1 METVT
6 KSVVI
11 GFGDATKYVATKG
24 TNVYVDADL
33 LSIPATIALYKALNL
48 TNLSEKFTFNADF
61 MAELYPSEYTHPT
74 QFDYYM
80 KCGAQP
86 QNATATKIVLQIDNN
101 TIFTDQSFSAIQGVE
116 KTHNGITTS
125 AVTSSTRASTIAYT
139 FSLGRS
145 NLLASAV
152 GVNEV
157 TFTMY
162 FIKYDMNVL
171 SIGNGVK
178 SITKSADELY
188 KGDTV
193 TLTANLKD
201 GAEWHGWYSDAN
213 HTNLVS
219 TSQTYTIS
227 NANADVTLY
236 AYADKEVK
244 PVIKSATVTPNPVD
258 IGGTVLVSIG
268 VDLE

>member
-6 KSVVI
+6 KSVSI
-11 GFGDATKYVATKG
+11 EFGDATKYVGKKSSEVYTDVNMLGVPCTIILYRALSLGSATG
-24 TNVYVDADL
+24 TC
-33 LSIPATIALYKALNL
+33 TLN
-48 TNLSEKFTFNADF
+48 SDF
-61 MAELYPSEYTHPT
+61 MSALYPSETTHPT
-74 QFDYYM
+74 RFDYSM
-80 KCGAQP
+80 MCGSTP
-86 QNATATKIVLQIDNN
+86 QNSANLSIALALDGTQLFKDSKLSAAQQVEKVHDNLAVSAVLNSNRQSEFTFTFTLGYTLLN
-101 TIFTDQSFSAIQGVE
+101 TGVGINSAI
-116 KTHNGITTS
+116 
-125 AVTSSTRASTIAYT
+125 
-139 FSLGRS
+139 
-145 NLLASAV
+145 
-152 GVNEV
+152 
-157 TFTMY
+157 FTMY
-162 FIKYDMNVL
+162 FIKYDMNVS
-171 SIGNGVK
+171 SIGNGVE

-219 TSQTYTIS
+219 TSQTYTIT